1 MSNKNSNFPTNQKIN
16 CAPAEMG
23 CKVASLDELRR
34 LPPVKKQE
42 PDKVRERL
50 DFYFK
55 YCEENG
61 LKPSVEGISLTTGV
75 SRQGL
80 WKWEQDE
87 RSEAGQLITRAKSLI
102 NTILTEFAMD
112 GKLAFPYAIWLQ
124 KNHFQY
130 ADKVE
135 VTAVP
140 QNNGIQGRTPEQIA
154 AEYGWQVEDKG
165 QMPELP
171 EFPDD

>member
-1 MSNKNSNFPTNQKIN
+1 MSNKNSNYPTNQKIN
-16 CAPAEMG
+16 CTPAEMG
-23 CKVASLDELRR
+23 NKVLSLDELRK
-34 LPPVKKQE
+34 LPPVRKQD

-61 LKPSVEGISLTTGV
+61 LKPSVEGMSLATGI
-75 SRQGL
+75 SRQGM

-87 RSEAGQLITRAKSLI
+87 HSEAGQLITRAKSLI

-124 KNHFQY
+124 KNHFSY
-130 ADKVE
+130 SDNKVLE
-135 VTAVP
+135 IKP
-140 QNNGIQGRTPEQIA
+140 QNNSIQGRTPEQIA
-154 AEYGWQVEDKG
+154 EQYGRAYIEG
-165 QMPELP
+165 EIPELP
-171 EFPDD
+171 EFPEV